1 VVKTRD
7 ADENFMEVA
16 IREAHRASAEGE
28 VPVGAVMVYEGKIV
42 ARGHNR
48 LITLHDPTAHAEI
61 MALRQAGRKMGNY
74 RFPGTTLYVTLE
86 PCIMCAGALVWARVE
101 RLVYGASDPKAGGCK
116 SQYEIVTDKRLN
128 HRLEVRGGVCAQ
140 VCEDILSGFFRGKRL

>member
-1 VVKTRD
+1 MKTRD

>member
-1 VVKTRD
+1 VKTRD